1 MIVKIHSRGA
11 GSGSG
16 PVDYL
21 LGKDRQREQA
31 SVLRGNPE
39 HVREL
44 IDGCNFARAYTSGVL
59 SFQEPDIADAEKSRL
74 MDEWEHTL
82 LTGLDR
88 DQYACLWVEHRD
100 KGRLELNFV
109 IPNIELQSGKRLQ
122 PYFDRA
128 DRPRVNAWQTL
139 TNDRLGLRDPN
150 DPTYRRPLTQASDLP
165 RDKQQAAEKITAG
178 LMNLMQ
184 QGVIRSRQDVVTQ
197 LESYGLTVARET
209 KSSISIADPDGG
221 RNIRLK
227 GMIYERDF
235 KFGEGLRGEIE
246 AAGAGYRAEREARV
260 REAGD
265 VYQRGT
271 AIKLAEHQQRYPRAE
286 RQTDGHAQSLC
297 LNGDGVDIPLLRPAD
312 RHHGRDNLVSG
323 HDHHLA
329 PERDGQLQ
337 PTAGEPE
344 SEKRRGRGDLQRRQ
358 APKHLHGGA
367 AEAGARRGNLYI
379 DDRQHRSEIHG
390 EITPSERP
398 ETTQRVFNTEDDQ
411 NHDRD
416 GKTASERLR
425 ELTDRLR
432 ATAAGVAGQ
441 LQQFAAHVRG
451 YLTGADAQ
459 RPGVS
464 ALEQSGR
471 ELARAGR
478 ELEQERQPLD
488 ALIRQHD
495 RAYAEKLREQKQ
507 PEPEPQKKPTR
518 YYGPSM

>member
-31 SVLRGNPE
+31 TVLRGDPE
-39 HVREL
+39 RVCEL
-44 IDGCNFARAYTSGVL
+44 IDSCDFARSYTSGVL
-59 SFQEPDIADAEKSRL
+59 SFQEPDIADSEKSRL
-74 MDEWEHTL
+74 MDEWEQTL
-82 LTGLDR
+82 MTGLDR
-88 DQYACLWVEHRD
+88 DQYNCLWVEHRD

-109 IPNIELQSGKRLQ
+109 IPNIELRSGKRLQ

-150 DPTYRRPLTQASDLP
+150 DPLNRRPMTQASDLP

-184 QGVIRSRQDVVTQ
+184 QGKIRSRQDVVKQ
-197 LESYGLTVARET
+197 LELYGLSVARET
-209 KSSISIADPDGG
+209 KNSISIADPDGG
-221 RNIRLK
+221 KNIRLK

-260 REAGD
+260 REAGN
-265 VYQRGT
+265 VYQRGLE
-271 AIKLAEHQQRYPRAE
+271 IKLAEHQQRYPRTE
-286 RQTDGHAQSLC
+286 RPTDGHSQILHPERTG
-297 LNGDGVDIPLLRPAD
+297 LDIPVRRAAD
-312 RHHGRDNLVSG
+312 HDTGRDNLVSG
-323 HDHHLA
+323 NGHHFP
-329 PERDGQLQ
+329 PERNGQLQ
-337 PTAGEPE
+337 PATGEPE
-344 SEKRRGRGDLQRRQ
+344 SPERRRGSDLQGRQ
-358 APKHLHGGA
+358 TEEHLSGCI
-367 AEAGARRGNLYI
+367 AEESAWHRDLHI
-379 DDRQHRSEIHG
+379 DSRKYRDEVHR

-398 ETTQRVFNTEDDQ
+398 ETPQHVFNTEDDQ

-425 ELTDRLR
+425 ELTGRVR

-451 YLTGADAQ
+451 YFTGADAQ

-495 RAYAEKLREQKQ
+495 RAYAEKLREQQ
-507 PEPEPQKKPTR
+507 PEPQKKPTR

>member
-21 LGKDRQREQA
+21 LGKDRQRSDA
-31 SVLRGNPE
+31 RVLRGDAE
-39 HVREL
+39 RTREL
-44 IDGCNFARAYTSGVL
+44 IDGCDFARAYTSGVL
-59 SFQEPDIADAEKSRL
+59 SFQEADIAEPEKARL
-74 MDEWEHTL
+74 MDEWEQTL
-82 LTGLDR
+82 MTGLDK
-88 DQYACLWVEHRD
+88 DQYACLWVEHQD

-150 DPTYRRPLTQASDLP
+150 DPAYRRPLTQASDLP
-165 RDKQQAAEKITAG
+165 RDKQQAAEKLTAG
-178 LMNLMQ
+178 LMNLMA
-184 QGVIRSRQDVVTQ
+184 QGSIRSRKDVVTQ
-197 LESYGLTVARET
+197 LESIGLTVARET
-209 KSSISIADPDGG
+209 KGSISIADPSGG

-286 RQTDGHAQSLC
+286 RQADGHAQEVSL
-297 LNGDGVDIPLLRPAD
+297 NSDGVDILLLRTAD

-337 PTAGEPE
+337 PAAGEPE
-344 SEKRRGRGDLQRRQ
+344 SEKRRGRDDLQRRH
-358 APKHLHGGA
+358 APEHLPGGA
-367 AEAGARRGNLYI
+367 AEAGARRRNLHL
-379 DDRQHRSEIHG
+379 DDRQHRGEIYG

-398 ETTQRVFNTEDDQ
+398 ETPQHVFNTEDDQ

-425 ELTDRLR
+425 ELTDKLR

-441 LQQFAAHVRG
+441 LQQLAAHVRG

-464 ALEQSGR
+464 ALEQSGGQ
-471 ELARAGR
+471 LARAGR

-495 RAYAEKLREQKQ
+495 RAYAEKLREQQ
-507 PEPEPQKKPTR
+507 PEPQKKPTR

>member
-1 MIVKIHSRGA
+1 
-11 GSGSG
+11 
-16 PVDYL
+16 
-21 LGKDRQREQA
+21 
-31 SVLRGNPE
+31 
-39 HVREL
+39 
-44 IDGCNFARAYTSGVL
+44 
-59 SFQEPDIADAEKSRL
+59 
-74 MDEWEHTL
+74 
-82 LTGLDR
+82 
-88 DQYACLWVEHRD
+88 
-100 KGRLELNFV
+100 
-109 IPNIELQSGKRLQ
+109 
-122 PYFDRA
+122 
-128 DRPRVNAWQTL
+128 
-139 TNDRLGLRDPN
+139 
-150 DPTYRRPLTQASDLP
+150 
-165 RDKQQAAEKITAG
+165 
-178 LMNLMQ
+178 MNLMQ

-197 LESYGLTVARET
+197 LESYGLTVAR
-209 KSSISIADPDGG
+209 KRSSISIADPDGG

-286 RQTDGHAQSLC
+286 RQTTGMLRASVSTAMAWIFIC
-297 LNGDGVDIPLLRPAD
+297 FALLIGILSGIIWFQGTIITSRLSEMDSYSQQLA
-312 RHHGRDNLVSG
+312 NLK
-323 HDHHLA
+323 A
-329 PERDGQLQ
+329 
-337 PTAGEPE
+337 
-344 SEKRRGRGDLQRRQ
+344 KRRGRGDLQRRQ
-358 APKHLHGGA
+358 APEHLHGGA

-425 ELTDRLR
+425 ELTDKLR

-441 LQQFAAHVRG
+441 LQQLAAHVRG

-495 RAYAEKLREQKQ
+495 RAYAEKLREQQ
-507 PEPEPQKKPTR
+507 PEPEPQKKTTR
-518 YYGPSM
+518 DDGPSM

>member
-21 LGKDRQREQA
+21 LGKDRQRSDA
-31 SVLRGNPE
+31 RVLRGDAE
-39 HVREL
+39 RTREL
-44 IDGCNFARAYTSGVL
+44 IDGCDFARAYTSGVL
-59 SFQEPDIADAEKSRL
+59 SFQEADIAEPEKARL
-74 MDEWEHTL
+74 MDEWEQTL
-82 LTGLDR
+82 MTGLDK
-88 DQYACLWVEHRD
+88 DQYACLWVEHQD

-260 REAGD
+260 REAGE

-286 RQTDGHAQSLC
+286 RQVDGHAQNVS
-297 LNGDGVDIPLLRPAD
+297 LNGDGVDIHLLRPAD
-312 RHHGRDNLVSG
+312 WHPGRDNLVSR
-323 HDHHLA
+323 HDHHLT
-329 PERDGQLQ
+329 PERNGQLQ
-337 PTAGEPE
+337 SAAGEPE
-344 SEKRRGRGDLQRRQ
+344 SEKRRGRDNLQRRQ
-358 APKHLHGGA
+358 EPEYLPSGA
-367 AEAGARRGNLYI
+367 AEAGARRGNLHI
-379 DDRQHRSEIHG
+379 DDRQHRGEIYG

-398 ETTQRVFNTEDDQ
+398 ESRLSGFNTEDEQ

-425 ELTDRLR
+425 ELTGKLR
-432 ATAAGVAGQ
+432 ATAGGVAGQ

-459 RPGVS
+459 RQGVS

-478 ELEQERQPLD
+478 GLEQQCQPVNALVKQQERQLQ
-488 ALIRQHD
+488 L
-495 RAYAEKLREQKQ
+495 EKQR
-507 PEPEPQKKPTR
+507 TR
-518 YYGPSM
+518 YHGPLI